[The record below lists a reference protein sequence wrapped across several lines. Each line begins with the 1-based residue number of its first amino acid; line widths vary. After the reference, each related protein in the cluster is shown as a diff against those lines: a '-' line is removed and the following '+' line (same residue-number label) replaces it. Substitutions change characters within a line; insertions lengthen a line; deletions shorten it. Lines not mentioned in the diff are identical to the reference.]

1 MKKHADRNRRPQKP
15 GIGSRGADATKSAQT
30 AAANPPQRKRTAAI
44 AILALGGGAIGL
56 MSLTNRATC
65 NPNDPNAQTQNC
77 RSGGSSSS
85 SRWGWSSG
93 SSNAS
98 PQQNVA
104 KTVDRGGFGRTASSF
119 FSRVSG

>member
-1 MKKHADRNRRPQKP
+1 MKKNADRNRRSQKA
-15 GIGSRGADATKSAQT
+15 GFGQRGEADARPAS
-30 AAANPPQRKRTAAI
+30 AAAATSPQRKRSAAI
-44 AILALGGGAIGL
+44 AIVALGGGAIGL
-56 MSLTNRATC
+56 MALTNQATC

-93 SSNAS
+93 SSNSS
-98 PQQNVA
+98 PQQTATKAVE
-104 KTVDRGGFGRTASSF
+104 RGGFGRTASSF